1 VPGRAAAAPGSATP
15 ELDST
20 HMNGLIDD
28 KKRSVVPTVQSKCV
42 CACLIFT
49 KSFVHVTYGRGL
61 FLVCWCCCVL
71 PVVSLTSYLHIMGLC
86 TAEVPVGTA
95 SQPDGAASLG
105 QWPRQLGLR
114 AVAQSA
120 RHAFH
125 TLFMIQGSIPLS
137 QSLPE
142 RTMRTGT
149 GIKTQNCISES
160 SSN

>member
-1 VPGRAAAAPGSATP
+1 MT
-15 ELDST
+15 
-20 HMNGLIDD
+20 
-28 KKRSVVPTVQSKCV
+28 RSDPSYRRCSPKCV

-71 PVVSLTSYLHIMGLC
+71 PVVSLTSYLHIQYNTKFVKRHVAVGLC

-105 QWPRQLGLR
+105 QLPRQLGLR

-120 RHAFH
+120 RHGFH

-149 GIKTQNCISES
+149 GIKTQNCISEL